1 VIAEY
6 PERDVPPA
14 LKLQVA
20 RLQRQAWP
28 EEGPLTTDPVHDP
41 ALRPLSLLL
50 VEEERVLAA
59 LDVLSKPVEHEGRT
73 FAASGLSTVV
83 TDEARRREGHGLRL
97 VEAARHR
104 IGELGADVALFTC
117 DRPLQG
123 FYEAAG
129 FELLPDTVLVGG
141 TPADPLRSDAFDKV
155 TLGCFYTPAAR
166 ALAGGEI
173 LLYPGEIDRLW

>member
-1 VIAEY
+1 VIVEYAEA
-6 PERDVPPA
+6 DVPPA

-28 EEGPLTTDPVHDP
+28 EDGPPTANPVHDP
-41 ALRPLSLLL
+41 ALRPLSMLLL
-50 VEEERVLAA
+50 EDDRVLTA
-59 LDVLSKPVEHEGRT
+59 LDVLSKTVEHDRRP

-97 VEAARHR
+97 VEAARRR

-129 FELLPDTVLVGG
+129 FELLPGTVLVGG
-141 TPADPLRSDAFDKV
+141 TQADPLRSDAFDKV
-155 TLGCFYTPAAR
+155 TLGCFYAPDAR
-166 ALAGGEI
+166 ALVGGEI
-173 LLYPGEIDRLW
+173 LLHPGEIDRLW